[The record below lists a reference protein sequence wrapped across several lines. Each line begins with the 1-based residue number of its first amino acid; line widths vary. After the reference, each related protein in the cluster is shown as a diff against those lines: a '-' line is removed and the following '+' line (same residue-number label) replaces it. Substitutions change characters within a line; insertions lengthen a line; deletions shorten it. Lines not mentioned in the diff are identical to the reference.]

1 MEAAT
6 LNYNTSDDER
16 MDLAK
21 SLIGALEEGDEDN
34 VKRVINELTHCQES
48 FLFQEIG
55 KLTRQLHDALGFC
68 HDDQRIANIAKKDI
82 PDAQERL
89 NYVITKTEE
98 SAHRTLDIVD
108 KLLPLSEE
116 LEKRSDNMRSDW
128 QRFVRREMDVEE
140 FRKLSAQIEEFL
152 DQVCTDSS
160 KIKDDISEVMLAQDY
175 QDITGQVIRQVISLV
190 QEVESSLVNVIRNVG
205 SDTGSKD
212 KNAAKDIAAEG
223 PQINKED
230 NPNVMSGQDEV
241 DDLLS
246 SLGF

>member
-1 MEAAT
+1 MEAVT
-6 LNYNTSDDER
+6 INYASSDDER

-21 SLIGALEEGDEDN
+21 SLLSSLEQGDEEE
-34 VKRVINELTHCQES
+34 VKKVINELTRSQES

-55 KLTRQLHDALGFC
+55 KLTRQLHDALGTC
-68 HDDQRIANIAKKDI
+68 RDDERIADIAKNEI
-82 PDAQERL
+82 PDARERL

-98 SAHRTLDIVD
+98 SAHRTLDIIENV
-108 KLLPLSEE
+108 LPLSED
-116 LEKRSDNMRSDW
+116 LEKRADTMRGDW

-140 FRKLSAQIEEFL
+140 FRKLSTQIEAFL
-152 DQVCTDSS
+152 NQVCDDSTR
-160 KIKDDISEVMLAQDY
+160 IKQDLSEVMLAQDY

-190 QEVESSLVNVIRNVG
+190 QEVEASLVNVIRHVG
-205 SDTGSKD
+205 NEGATQE
-212 KNAAKDIAAEG
+212 NNPMKDILAEG

-230 NPNVMSGQDEV
+230 NPNVMSGQDDV